1 MNSSND
7 GLGGDDDFR
16 DDPSDNIG
24 NRADGP
30 PTHDGPRPPRF
41 EGEGQGRR
49 ERMGLRHG
57 GPRRDRG
64 PRRNDPQQFGNGH
77 PFAGNPPPDRGNV
90 APRGERP
97 PRHDQQPRF
106 EQQPRF
112 DQAPRPEGT
121 ERGPRP
127 EGGPR
132 AEGGEFSNRGG
143 RGRGRRGRNRGGE
156 RPRFDDQ
163 PPQQQGQPLP
173 QGAPRPEGISPER
186 PRGGIRE
193 DECKVYGINA
203 CLAVFQQRPDSIIR
217 AYVNNETLRR
227 FGYTM
232 KFLAEQRRAYHVI
245 SDQEMYRVTETEHH
259 GGVCF
264 VIRKRVP
271 LMVPEF
277 LQLFG
282 ELPQARAVLLDGV
295 ANPHN
300 VGAILRTAAHFGVD
314 GVLLED
320 AGSIQGGAGARV
332 AEGATESLRL
342 VQYRGAARTLEALKA
357 AGFKVIVTSSHATQ
371 SVYDTTLPEKAV
383 FVLGAE
389 ERGASEEALA
399 AADLQLAIPGSGAI
413 ESLNVSVAA
422 GVVLSELYRRH
433 GAAGVVQPVPSTKL
447 YELAPEAIAAP
458 TALPAAIESEFAS
471 DEAAA
476 ANDAPQGER

>member
-1 MNSSND
+1 MNSMND
-7 GLGGDDDFR
+7 GQGGDDEFR
-16 DDPSDNIG
+16 DDPSDNVG

-41 EGEGQGRR
+41 EGDGQGRR

-64 PRRNDPQQFGNGH
+64 PRRDSPQQFGNGH
-77 PFAGNPPPDRGNV
+77 PFAGNPPPDRGNA
-90 APRGERP
+90 APRGERG

-112 DQAPRPEGT
+112 DQPPRQDQPPRAEQ
-121 ERGPRP
+121 GPRP
-127 EGGPR
+127 EGGDF
-132 AEGGEFSNRGG
+132 ASRGG

-156 RPRFDDQ
+156 RPRFDDGQQ
-163 PPQQQGQPLP
+163 PAPAQP
-173 QGAPRPEGISPER
+173 QGAANPEAMVAER

-193 DECKVYGINA
+193 DECKVYGVNA

-217 AYVNNETLRR
+217 AYVNNDTLRR

-245 SDQEMYRVTETEHH
+245 SDHELARVTETEHH

-300 VGAILRTAAHFGVD
+300 VGAILRTCAHFGVD

-320 AGSIQGGAGARV
+320 AGNIQGGAGARV

-342 VQYRGAARTLEALKA
+342 VQYRGAARTLDALKA

-371 SVYDTTLPEKAV
+371 SVYDTALPEKAV

-422 GVVLSELYRRH
+422 GVVLSELYRRN
-433 GAAGVVQPVPSTKL
+433 GAAGVVQPTPSTKL
-447 YELAPEAIAAP
+447 YELAPEAVMPVVVVEPQPPQDAMQNEDLAP
-458 TALPAAIESEFAS
+458 AT
-471 DEAAA
+471 D
-476 ANDAPQGER
+476 ANSPER

>member
-1 MNSSND
+1 MNAWND
-7 GLGGDDDFR
+7 GLGGDDESHDS
-16 DDPSDNIG
+16 DDNIG

-64 PRRNDPQQFGNGH
+64 PRRNDAQQFGNGH

-90 APRGERP
+90 APRAERG
-97 PRHDQQPRF
+97 PRSDQQPRV
-106 EQQPRF
+106 
-112 DQAPRPEGT
+112 DQ
-121 ERGPRP
+121 GPRP
-127 EGGPR
+127 EGGERPPR
-132 AEGGEFSNRGG
+132 PEGDFGGRGG
-143 RGRGRRGRNRGGE
+143 RGRRGRGRNRGGE
-156 RPRFDDQ
+156 RPRFDGPQDAQ
-163 PPQQQGQPLP
+163 NPQLPPPAQAGV
-173 QGAPRPEGISPER
+173 PRAEGVAPER

-217 AYVNNETLRR
+217 AYVNNDTLRR

-232 KFLAEQRRAYHVI
+232 KFLAEQRRAYHVV
-245 SDQEMYRVTETEHH
+245 SDHELSRVTETEHH

-300 VGAILRTAAHFGVD
+300 VGAILRTCAHFGVD

-320 AGSIQGGAGARV
+320 AGGIQGGAGARV

-342 VQYRGAARTLEALKA
+342 VQFRGAARTLDALKA

-371 SVYDTTLPEKAV
+371 SVYDTVLPEKAV

-399 AADLQLAIPGSGAI
+399 LADVQLAIPGSGAI

-422 GVVLSELYRRH
+422 GVVLSELYRRN
-433 GAAGVVQPVPSTKL
+433 GAAGVVQPVPSSKV
-447 YELAPEAIAAP
+447 YELAPEAVPAP
-458 TALPAAIESEFAS
+458 VAVPSVAPLTAEPAPVVIGDDESTHLGG
-471 DEAAA
+471 
-476 ANDAPQGER
+476 PRPPV

>member
-1 MNSSND
+1 MNSIND
-7 GLGGDDDFR
+7 GLGGDDEFHE
-16 DDPSDNIG
+16 DPSDNVG

-64 PRRNDPQQFGNGH
+64 PRRNDPQQYGNGH

-90 APRGERP
+90 APRGERG
-97 PRHDQQPRF
+97 PRHD
-106 EQQPRF
+106 QQPRF
-112 DQAPRPEGT
+112 DQAPRHDQQPRFDQGPRPEGA

-127 EGGPR
+127 EGDF
-132 AEGGEFSNRGG
+132 GGRGG
-143 RGRGRRGRNRGGE
+143 RGRGRRGRNRGGD

-163 PPQQQGQPLP
+163 QPQQQGQPLA
-173 QGAPRPEGISPER
+173 QGAARPEGVMPER

-193 DECKVYGINA
+193 DECKVYGVNA
-203 CLAVFQQRPDSIIR
+203 CLAVFQQRPDAIIR

-320 AGSIQGGAGARV
+320 AGGIQGGAGARV

-342 VQYRGAARTLEALKA
+342 VQFRGAARTLEALKA

-433 GAAGVVQPVPSTKL
+433 GAAGVVQPVASTKV
-447 YELAPEAIAAP
+447 YELAPETVAAP
-458 TALPAAIESEFAS
+458 VAMPAPDAMLE
-471 DEAAA
+471 EATPKTG
-476 ANDAPQGER
+476 DPSQPQP

>member
-1 MNSSND
+1 MNSWND
-7 GLGGDDDFR
+7 TNGGDDELR
-16 DDPSDNIG
+16 DADDNIG

-41 EGEGQGRR
+41 EGEGQSRR
-49 ERMGLRHG
+49 ERMSLRHG

-64 PRRNDPQQFGNGH
+64 DRGPRRSDASQYGNGH
-77 PFAGNPPPDRGNV
+77 PFAGNPPPDRGNF
-90 APRGERP
+90 APQG
-97 PRHDQQPRF
+97 
-106 EQQPRF
+106 
-112 DQAPRPEGT
+112 

-127 EGGPR
+127 DQQQPR
-132 AEGGEFSNRGG
+132 AEGEGGG
-143 RGRGRRGRNRGGE
+143 RRGRRRGRNRGGD
-156 RPRFDDQ
+156 RPRFDG
-163 PPQQQGQPLP
+163 PQDQQGGMQPHAP
-173 QGAPRPEGISPER
+173 QGGMQPQAGAER

-193 DECKVYGINA
+193 DECKVYGVNA
-203 CLAVFQQRPDSIIR
+203 CLAVFQQRPDAIIR

-232 KFLAEQRRAYHVI
+232 KFLAEQRRAYHVV
-245 SDQEMYRVTETEHH
+245 SDHEMARVTETEHH

-282 ELPQARAVLLDGV
+282 EQPAARAVLLDGV

-300 VGAILRTAAHFGVD
+300 VGAILRTCAHFGVD

-342 VQYRGAARTLEALKA
+342 VQYRGASRTLDALKA

-389 ERGASEEALA
+389 ERGASEESLT

-433 GAAGVVQPVPSTKL
+433 GAAGVTNPEPSTKV

-458 TALPAAIESEFAS
+458 VAV
-471 DEAAA
+471 EAAA
-476 ANDAPQGER
+476 SAVAPAIVDPVPATDPDLQPPSA

>member
-1 MNSSND
+1 MNSMND
-7 GLGGDDDFR
+7 GQGGDDEFR
-16 DDPSDNIG
+16 DAPSDNVG

-41 EGEGQGRR
+41 EGDGQGRR

-64 PRRNDPQQFGNGH
+64 PRRNDPQQYGNGH

-97 PRHDQQPRF
+97 PRQDQQPRF
-106 EQQPRF
+106 EQQPRAEQQPRF
-112 DQAPRPEGT
+112 DQ
-121 ERGPRP
+121 GPRP
-127 EGGPR
+127 EG
-132 AEGGEFSNRGG
+132 AEQSNRSG

-156 RPRFDDQ
+156 RPRFDEQ
-163 PPQQQGQPLP
+163 QPQQQGPPQA
-173 QGAPRPEGISPER
+173 QGAPRPEGVMPAER

-282 ELPQARAVLLDGV
+282 ELPAARAVLLDGV

-320 AGSIQGGAGARV
+320 AGGIQGGAGARV

-371 SVYDTTLPEKAV
+371 SVYDTELPDKAV

-433 GAAGVVQPVPSTKL
+433 GAAGVVQPVPSTKV
-447 YELAPEAIAAP
+447 YELAPEAVAAP
-458 TALPAAIESEFAS
+458 PAVMPS
-471 DEAAA
+471 DEQPMAQ
-476 ANDAPQGER
+476 APPTPET